1 MCAGGAEW
9 GVWASWMGVGVEERL
24 WEWEWEWEARPDDN
38 QHDNTTNDE
47 RTNDTTNLD
56 EAAP

>member
-1 MCAGGAEW
+1 M
-9 GVWASWMGVGVEERL
+9 WASWMGVGVEERL